1 MKKIFLT
8 IVATKLML
16 FLIKPQ
22 SKLALVLAFFYGFLA
37 FLEDRKS

>member
-8 IVATKLML
+8 IAATELML

-37 FLEDRKS
+37 FLEDSKS

>member
-1 MKKIFLT
+1 MKKIFL
-8 IVATKLML
+8 IIAATYLMV

-22 SKLALVLAFFYGFLA
+22 SKLALVLDFFYGFLA

>member
-8 IVATKLML
+8 IAATELML

-22 SKLALVLAFFYGFLA
+22 SKLALVLSFFYGFLA